1 MTKWISYGAEK
12 GLRWPLTTSSTM
24 SVFYLSWS
32 VSDSFDFRR
41 ASIDSRIWKLG
52 AGSSMGGR
60 SWLRRLLRWLSL
72 CSTEKSSSRLGGVG
86 SRSLS
91 LRGRCGLLSLSAAAL
106 LGRGFSATALLA
118 AVWRFELRRPPLLL
132 SSAICCL
139 LLLCLTPDS

>member
-52 AGSSMGGR
+52 ASSSMGGR
-60 SWLRRLLRWLSL
+60 SWLRRLLRWLPL
-72 CSTEKSSSRLGGVG
+72 CSTEKSSSRLGGVS

-91 LRGRCGLLSLSAAAL
+91 LERPLRIALLPLCCCATGSRLLRYCSAGCCVAFRTTSPSTALIICYLLSAAAL
-106 LGRGFSATALLA
+106 
-118 AVWRFELRRPPLLL
+118 
-132 SSAICCL
+132 
-139 LLLCLTPDS
+139 PDS